1 MLVVSL
7 PRSGA
12 TKYCMDLSEQTG
24 LPFVGDMN
32 PGNIVE
38 YGAWWAKIKQNAHET
53 KHDQSISISDYL
65 DVLHNR
71 EKYVILANTG
81 NHLLLPMA
89 DKIILR
95 RNVVNTF
102 RSICNY
108 WLKMAPEMNVKTLLD
123 LTVNPMVAHSKLL
136 YKYVQNNASN
146 VVWYED
152 YFDNFP
158 CNTSALDQ
166 HLDKDVIYNH
176 IYMQL
181 GDLCELQG
189 I

>member
-12 TKYCMDLSEQTG
+12 TKYCMDLAEQTG
-24 LPFVGDMN
+24 LRFVGDMN
-32 PGNIVE
+32 PGNIIE

-53 KHDQSISISDYL
+53 KHDQSISVADYL
-65 DVLHNR
+65 DVIDN
-71 EKYVILANTG
+71 KQNYIILANTG

-95 RNVVNTF
+95 RNLVNTF
-102 RSICNY
+102 RSVCNY
-108 WLKMAPEMNVKTLLD
+108 WLKMTPEMTMTTLLD
-123 LTVNPMVAHSKLL
+123 LTVNPLVANTKLI
-136 YKYVQNNASN
+136 YEYIKKDSSN

-152 YFDNFP
+152 YFNNFP
-158 CNTSALDQ
+158 CNTPALDN
-166 HLDKDVIYNH
+166 HPNKDMIYNH
-176 IYMQL
+176 VYTKL